1 MFRMTV
7 DDVFSIRGRGTVVTG
22 QIEEGTLQVGDEVRI
37 NDTRQVKVDGIEA
50 FRKTLKEAN
59 AGDNVGVLLRALG
72 RDDIKRGDV
81 LSRAG
86 EGAGMAPAVPA
97 APAAPAAA
105 PGRDP
110 RFGQA
115 EEQRRE
121 FLSMRDAGLMT
132 EAQID
137 ESLRALIFAAGGR
150 QWLLKAGGDSWYSS
164 VDGQEW
170 RPDSPP

>member
-22 QIEEGTLQVGDEVRI
+22 QIEDGSLKVGDEIRI
-37 NDTRQVKVDGIEA
+37 NGERRVKIDGIEA

-59 AGDNVGVLLRALG
+59 AGDNVGVLLHELG

-81 LSRAG
+81 LT
-86 EGAGMAPAVPA
+86 GAGDVAAVPDA
-97 APAAPAAA
+97 IPADATAGS
-105 PGRDP
+105 GRDP

-121 FLSMRDAGLMT
+121 LLSMRDAGLMT

-137 ESLRALIFAAGGR
+137 ESLRALIFAAAGR
-150 QWLLKAGGDSWYSS
+150 HWLLKASGDSWYSS

-170 RPDSPP
+170 RPDTPR